1 MKIKPITAVGYTFLV
16 ALISSLITVLC
27 YHIFVFNTFSL
38 DSSQPSALREI
49 DSATVASSPIKNE
62 KSIIEV
68 MSYGC
73 HYCASNEEDIEKFA
87 GTLPAESTFEVIH
100 ITAER
105 NGLAIYAPVFATLEV
120 MGLERQMRDQ
130 AFNAVMTR
138 GINLADDEALNGWLK
153 KNNIDVEKYHQVRQ
167 SKAVTERLEYMAKIT
182 ELYDINATPLFIVNK
197 KYVVA
202 KDRQFPEFAD
212 YMRQLLT
219 QDKE

>member
-73 HYCASNEEDIEKFA
+73 HYCASNEEEIEKFA
-87 GTLPAESTFEVIH
+87 ATLPADSAFDVIH

-120 MGLERQMRDQ
+120 MGLERQMRDR
-130 AFNAVMTR
+130 AFNAVLTR
-138 GINLADDEALNGWLK
+138 GINLADDDALNGWLK
-153 KNNIDVEKYHQVRQ
+153 KNDVEKYHQIRQ
-167 SKAVTERLEYMAKIT
+167 SQAVAERLKYMAKIT

>member
-27 YHIFVFNTFSL
+27 YHLFVFNTFSL
-38 DSSQPSALREI
+38 DSSKPSALREI
-49 DSATVASSPIKNE
+49 DRATVAVSPIKHEN
-62 KSIIEV
+62 SIIEV

-73 HYCASNEEDIEKFA
+73 HYCASNEEDIEKLA
-87 GTLPAESTFEVIH
+87 ATLPANSTFEVIH

-105 NGLAIYAPVFATLEV
+105 NGLAVYAPVFATLEV
-120 MGLERQMRDQ
+120 MGIERQLRDQ
-130 AFNAVMTR
+130 AYNSVMTR
-138 GINLADDEALNGWLK
+138 GINLADSELLDVWLK
-153 KNNIDVEKYHQVRQ
+153 KNDIDVVKYHQIRQ
-167 SKAVTERLEYMAKIT
+167 SKAVADRLEYMAKIT

-219 QDKE
+219 QGKE

>member
-27 YHIFVFNTFSL
+27 YHIFVFNTFAS
-38 DSSQPSALREI
+38 DSSEPSALREI
-49 DSATVASSPIKNE
+49 DSAIVASSPIKHDS
-62 KSIIEV
+62 SIIEV

-87 GTLPAESTFEVIH
+87 ASLPAESTFEVIH

-120 MGLERQMRDQ
+120 MGIERQMRDQ

-138 GINLADDEALNGWLK
+138 GVNLADDEALNGWLK
-153 KNNIDVEKYHQVRQ
+153 KNNIDVAK
-167 SKAVTERLEYMAKIT
+167 SKPWPSVWNIWPKSPNSMILTR
-182 ELYDINATPLFIVNK
+182 
-197 KYVVA
+197 
-202 KDRQFPEFAD
+202 R
-212 YMRQLLT
+212 RCLL
-219 QDKE
+219 

>member
-73 HYCASNEEDIEKFA
+73 HYCASNEEEIEKFA
-87 GTLPAESTFEVIH
+87 ATLPADSAFDVIH

-120 MGLERQMRDQ
+120 MGLERQMRDR
-130 AFNAVMTR
+130 AFNAVLTR
-138 GINLADDEALNGWLK
+138 GINLADDDALNGWLK
-153 KNNIDVEKYHQVRQ
+153 KMISMSRNTIRYAKVRPLPSAWNIWRKLPN
-167 SKAVTERLEYMAKIT
+167 STTL
-182 ELYDINATPLFIVNK
+182 
-197 KYVVA
+197 
-202 KDRQFPEFAD
+202 
-212 YMRQLLT
+212 MRRRCLLLIKNT
-219 QDKE
+219 WLRRIASSLNLPTICASC

>member
-73 HYCASNEEDIEKFA
+73 HYCASNEEEIEKFA
-87 GTLPAESTFEVIH
+87 ATLPADSAFDVIH

-120 MGLERQMRDQ
+120 MGLERQMRDR
-130 AFNAVMTR
+130 AFNAVLTR
-138 GINLADDEALNGWLK
+138 GINLADDDALNGWLK
-153 KNNIDVEKYHQVRQ
+153 KMISMSRNTIRYAKVRPLPSAWNIWRKLPNSTTLTR
-167 SKAVTERLEYMAKIT
+167 R
-182 ELYDINATPLFIVNK
+182 
-197 KYVVA
+197 
-202 KDRQFPEFAD
+202 RC
-212 YMRQLLT
+212 LLLIKNT
-219 QDKE
+219 WLRRIASSLNLPTICASC

>member
-1 MKIKPITAVGYTFLV
+1 M
-16 ALISSLITVLC
+16 LC

-73 HYCASNEEDIEKFA
+73 HYCASNEEEIEKFA
-87 GTLPAESTFEVIH
+87 ASLPADSAFDVIH

-120 MGLERQMRDQ
+120 MGLERQMRDR
-130 AFNAVMTR
+130 AFNAVLTR
-138 GINLADDEALNGWLK
+138 GINLADDDALNGWLK
-153 KNNIDVEKYHQVRQ
+153 KNDIDVEKYHQIRQ
-167 SKAVTERLEYMAKIT
+167 SQAVAERLEYMAKIT

>member
-38 DSSQPSALREI
+38 DSSKPSALRKI
-49 DSATVASSPIKNE
+49 DSATVASSPIKHKN
-62 KSIIEV
+62 SVIEV

-87 GTLPAESTFEVIH
+87 ASLPEDSTFEVIH

-105 NGLAIYAPVFATLEV
+105 NGLAVYAPVFATLEL
-120 MGLERQMRDQ
+120 MGIERQMRDR

-138 GINLADDEALNGWLK
+138 GINLADDDALNAWLK
-153 KNNIDVEKYHQVRQ
+153 KNNINVAKYHQVRQ
-167 SKAVTERLEYMAKIT
+167 SKAVDERLAYMAKIT
-182 ELYDINATPLFIVNK
+182 DLYDINATPLFIINK
-197 KYVVA
+197 KWVVA

-219 QDKE
+219 EDKE

>member
-16 ALISSLITVLC
+16 ALISSLMTVLC

-38 DSSQPSALREI
+38 DSSKPSALRKI
-49 DSATVASSPIKNE
+49 DETIVASSPIKHE
-62 KSIIEV
+62 SSIIEV
-68 MSYGC
+68 LSYGC

-87 GTLPAESTFEVIH
+87 ATLPVDSTFEVIH

-105 NGLAIYAPVFATLEV
+105 NGLAVYAPVFATLEV
-120 MGLERQMRDQ
+120 MGLERQTRDS
-130 AFNAVMTR
+130 AFNAVMVR
-138 GINLADDEALNGWLK
+138 GINLADDEALNTWLK
-153 KNNIDVEKYHQVRQ
+153 KNDIDVAKYHQVRQ
-167 SKAVTERLEYMAKIT
+167 SKAVAERLEYMAKIT

-212 YMRQLLT
+212 YMRQLLA

>member
-1 MKIKPITAVGYTFLV
+1 MKIKPITIIGYTFLV

-27 YHIFVFNTFSL
+27 YHIFVFNTFSM
-38 DSSQPSALREI
+38 DSSKPSALREI
-49 DSATVASSPIKNE
+49 ASEIVASSPIKKD
-62 KSIIEV
+62 KSIVEV
-68 MSYGC
+68 LSYGC
-73 HYCASNEEDIEKFA
+73 HYCALNEEDIEKFA
-87 GTLPAESTFEVIH
+87 SSLPADVDFEVIH

-105 NGLAIYAPVFATLEV
+105 NGLAVYAPVFATLEV
-120 MGLERQMRDQ
+120 MGLERQLRDG

-153 KNNIDVEKYHQVRQ
+153 KNNIDVARYHQVRQ
-167 SKAVTERLEYMAKIT
+167 GKAVAERLAYMAKVT

-212 YMRQLLT
+212 HMRQLLA
-219 QDKE
+219 QGKE

>member
-1 MKIKPITAVGYTFLV
+1 MKIKPITVVGYTFLV

-38 DSSQPSALREI
+38 DSSKPSALRRI
-49 DSATVASSPIKNE
+49 DSATVASSPIKHE

-68 MSYGC
+68 ISYGC
-73 HYCASNEEDIEKFA
+73 HYCASNEDDIEKFA
-87 GTLPAESTFEVIH
+87 ATLPADSTFEVIH

-105 NGLAIYAPVFATLEV
+105 NGLAVYAPVFATLEA

-130 AFNAVMTR
+130 AFNAVLTR
-138 GINLADDEALNGWLK
+138 GINLADDETLNGWLQ
-153 KNNIDVEKYHQVRQ
+153 KNNIDAEKYHQLRQ
-167 SKAVTERLEYMAKIT
+167 SKAVVERLEYMAKIT

-197 KYVVA
+197 KYVVV
-202 KDRQFPEFAD
+202 KDRQFPEFAG

>member
-73 HYCASNEEDIEKFA
+73 HYCASNEEEIEKFA
-87 GTLPAESTFEVIH
+87 ATLPADSAFDVIH

-120 MGLERQMRDQ
+120 MGLERQMRDR
-130 AFNAVMTR
+130 AFNAVLTR
-138 GINLADDEALNGWLK
+138 GINLADDDALNGWLK
-153 KNNIDVEKYHQVRQ
+153 KNDIDVEKYHQIR
-167 SKAVTERLEYMAKIT
+167 
-182 ELYDINATPLFIVNK
+182 
-197 KYVVA
+197 
-202 KDRQFPEFAD
+202 
-212 YMRQLLT
+212 
-219 QDKE
+219 

>member
-38 DSSQPSALREI
+38 NNSNPSALRKI
-49 DSATVASSPIKNE
+49 TDATFASSPIKHKN
-62 KSIIEV
+62 SIIEV
-68 MSYGC
+68 ISYGC
-73 HYCASNEEDIEKFA
+73 HYCATNEEDIEKFA
-87 GTLPAESTFEVIH
+87 ATLPADSTFEVIH

-105 NGLAIYAPVFATLEV
+105 NGLAVYAPLFATLEV
-120 MGLERQMRDQ
+120 MGIERQMRDR

-138 GINLADDEALNGWLK
+138 SINLADDEALNAWLK
-153 KNNIDVEKYHQVRQ
+153 KNNIDAVKYHQVRQ
-167 SKAVTERLEYMAKIT
+167 SKAVSERLEYMAKIT
-182 ELYDINATPLFIVNK
+182 ELYDINATPLFIINK
-197 KYVVA
+197 KWVVA

>member
-49 DSATVASSPIKNE
+49 DSATVASSPIKHE

-73 HYCASNEEDIEKFA
+73 HYCASNEEEIEKFA
-87 GTLPAESTFEVIH
+87 ATLPADSTFEVIH
-100 ITAER
+100 ITGEN
-105 NGLAIYAPVFATLEV
+105 NGLAVFAPVFATLEV
-120 MGLERQMRDQ
+120 MGIERQTRDQ

-138 GINLADDEALNGWLK
+138 GINLADEEALNGWLK
-153 KNNIDVEKYHQVRQ
+153 KNSIDVDKYHQLRQ
-167 SKAVTERLEYMAKIT
+167 SQAVAERLEYMAKIT

-202 KDRQFPEFAD
+202 KDRQFPELDD
-212 YMRQLLT
+212 YLRQLLT

>member
-27 YHIFVFNTFSL
+27 YHIFIFNTFSL
-38 DSSQPSALREI
+38 DSSETSALREMDPVI
-49 DSATVASSPIKNE
+49 VASSPIKHDS
-62 KSIIEV
+62 SIIEV

-73 HYCASNEEDIEKFA
+73 HYCSSNEEEIEKFA
-87 GTLPAESTFEVIH
+87 ATLPAESTFEVIH

-105 NGLAIYAPVFATLEV
+105 NALAIYAPVFATLEA

-130 AFNAVMTR
+130 VFNAVMIR
-138 GINLADDEALNGWLK
+138 GVNLADDEALNGWLK
-153 KNNIDVEKYHQVRQ
+153 KNNIDVAKYHQLRQ
-167 SKAVTERLEYMAKIT
+167 SKAVAERLEYMAEIT
-182 ELYDINATPLFIVNK
+182 ERYEINATPLFIVNK

-212 YMRQLLT
+212 YLRQLLT